1 MINDKIFGNTYGD
14 GAYDGSTS
22 FKVDPS
28 YESGL
33 SPEDAIHY
41 DILMK
46 KIDDIIKNS
55 SFAELNKV
63 TPDGNTKKLNKIQI
77 NQVFLLVINSIGAD
91 YTRVDVFGSLSD
103 YFDIIPNKFYNSLS
117 NKYKDELI
125 RELDNKYNILKK
137 KNIRTLF

>member
-14 GAYDGSTS
+14 GAYEGGTS

-28 YESGL
+28 YESSL

-41 DILMK
+41 DILMRK
-46 KIDDIIKNS
+46 VDAIIRRS
-55 SFAELNKV
+55 DFSELNKM
-63 TPDGNTKKLNKIQI
+63 TPGGSTKKLNKIQI
-77 NQVFLLVINSIGAD
+77 NQVFLLIINNIGAD
-91 YTRVDVFGSLSD
+91 YTRVDVFGALSD

-125 RELDNKYNILKK
+125 RELDDKYNILKK
-137 KNIRTLF
+137 KNLKRLF

>member
-63 TPDGNTKKLNKIQI
+63 TPNGNTKKLNKIQI
-77 NQVFLLVINSIGAD
+77 NQVFLLIINNIGTD

-125 RELDNKYNILKK
+125 RELDDKYNILKK

>member
-1 MINDKIFGNTYGD
+1 M
-14 GAYDGSTS
+14 
-22 FKVDPS
+22 DPS

-117 NKYKDELI
+117 IKYKDELI

>member
-14 GAYDGSTS
+14 GTYDGPTS

-77 NQVFLLVINSIGAD
+77 NQVFLLIINNIGTD

-125 RELDNKYNILKK
+125 RELDDKYNILKK